1 MLLIYLSAIEDRRE
15 KSRFRLF
22 YEKYAGLVYYTARQ
36 LTDNPTEIEDIV
48 HETFLRLISQFASV
62 RTENEKETI
71 SLVYTITKY
80 CAIDYLRK
88 NRRELYLEELPK
100 DEILAQETDED
111 FMIDKMY
118 INNIMDAIEKMDPMY
133 AVPLQLKTDGYILK
147 EIAAFLDITEEN
159 AKVRIHRAR
168 KMLKKELEGKI

>member
-22 YEKYAGLVYYTARQ
+22 YEKYIGLIYYTARQ

-48 HETFLRLISQFASV
+48 HETFLRIISQFSSV

-100 DEILAQETDED
+100 DEILVQETDED

-133 AVPLQLKTDGYILK
+133 AIPLQLKTDGYTLA
-147 EIAAFLDITEEN
+147 EIASFLDITQQN

-168 KMLKKELEGKI
+168 KILKQELEGNL